1 MEDGGRETDGAAA
14 PGEEPKA
21 EPDVARP
28 ASAGNEKEPD
38 RDKDRD
44 GDKDKDL
51 DKDKDKDK
59 DKDLDKDRDVDL
71 DNDLDKDLDLDKGR
85 LPAPSLLD
93 RLPPALRTRRSAI
106 AAVIAGI
113 CVLGV
118 AFFFIGAR
126 TRDGGSGTSAAV
138 ADAGLTFAMLG
149 DGGSRDAGADA
160 EPVDAGPPPPPAYR
174 IRALKDDKSLEYIE
188 GKIGKRPFGAAMAHV
203 PLTRPEIARL
213 LKAFDGVHE
222 FNRCQPKDSFAL
234 AKSRATGKVVAFEF
248 WATPEELF
256 QATEEDGV
264 LKGKKVELR
273 LDHRL
278 RTASFIVKDDY
289 KRSLAEAGFADDM
302 VQWTSDAL
310 EGHLEVSDI
319 RPGAR
324 IRIIAV
330 EEFIEG
336 ERMRTS
342 ELTAMEIE
350 PEHAQGDPLR
360 VYHYERAHD
369 PPKDGEHIRAKDKH
383 VGFYDAK
390 GQRPFRGGYRS
401 PVPFARITSRFNP
414 HRLHPVL
421 HVVMPH
427 NGIDFAAQ
435 TGTPIYAAAAGTVK
449 SAGDSGPC
457 GNMVQIEHA
466 SGIVTAYCHLSKF
479 APGIHAG
486 AKVETRQLIGYAGA
500 TGRVTGPHLHF
511 AAKRGDIFI
520 DPQAL
525 RLDGVR
531 VIPPQDR
538 DPFQGRRA
546 ELDRQLD
553 AMPPPG
559 GVSTAKDGGAA
570 PQDDDGGP
578 DDDNIMDTVDV
589 ADGGASPP

>member
-1 MEDGGRETDGAAA
+1 MGEGVRETDGASA

-21 EPDVARP
+21 EADV
-28 ASAGNEKEPD
+28 E
-38 RDKDRD
+38 
-44 GDKDKDL
+44 
-51 DKDKDKDK
+51 
-59 DKDLDKDRDVDL
+59 RDVVDSNAGKDVDANPDL
-71 DNDLDKDLDLDKGR
+71 HPD
-85 LPAPSLLD
+85 PAPPPSPSLRD
-93 RLPPALRTRRSAI
+93 RLPPALRTRRAAI
-106 AAVIAGI
+106 GAAVLGIALVGAI
-113 CVLGV
+113 
-118 AFFFIGAR
+118 FFLIGEK
-126 TRDGGSGTSAAV
+126 TRGSAGTTGASLV
-138 ADAGLTFAMLG
+138 DAGLALATIG
-149 DGGSRDAGADA
+149 DTGATDGAADA
-160 EPVDAGPPPPPAYR
+160 DAMNTGPPPPPAYR

-222 FNRCQPKDSFAL
+222 FARCQPKDSFAL
-234 AKSRATGKVVAFEF
+234 AKSRANGKIVAFEF
-248 WATPEELF
+248 QATSDELF
-256 QATEEDGV
+256 QATEEEGV
-264 LKGKKVELR
+264 LKGKKILLR
-273 LDHRL
+273 IEHRP
-278 RTASFIVKDDY
+278 RTASFVVREDY
-289 KRSLAEAGFADDM
+289 KKSLAEGGFDNDM

-310 EGHLEVSDI
+310 EGHFEVSDI
-319 RPGAR
+319 RVGAR
-324 IRIIAV
+324 VRLIAQ

-342 ELTAMEIE
+342 ELSAMELE
-350 PEHAQGDPLR
+350 SERAQGDPLR
-360 VYHYERAHD
+360 VYRYERVHE
-369 PPKDGEHIRAKDKH
+369 PPKEGEHIRAKDKH
-383 VGFYDAK
+383 AGFYDAK

-401 PVPFARITSRFNP
+401 PVPFAHITSRFNP
-414 HRLHPVL
+414 HRMHPVL

-466 SGIVTAYCHLSKF
+466 SGIVTAYCHMSKF

-486 AKVETRQLIGYAGA
+486 ATVETRQLIGYAGA

-538 DPFQGRRA
+538 DAFQLRRA
-546 ELDRQLD
+546 DLDKQLD

-570 PQDDDGGP
+570 PQDFDGGP
-578 DDDNIMDTVDV
+578 DDDDMMDTVDLP
-589 ADGGASPP
+589 DGG